1 MAQGSAGR
9 AGGAA
14 GGRMMRDA
22 GGRPIGGARGGP
34 LGPMGAPMGGRGML
48 GGAHSGALCA
58 WPGWR
63 FEYRI
68 EEALLL

>member
-1 MAQGSAGR
+1 MAQGGAGR

-22 GGRPIGGARGGP
+22 GGRPVGGARGGP

-48 GGAHSGALCA
+48 GGARNSVLCA
-58 WPGWR
+58 WPG
-63 FEYRI
+63 
-68 EEALLL
+68 ALF